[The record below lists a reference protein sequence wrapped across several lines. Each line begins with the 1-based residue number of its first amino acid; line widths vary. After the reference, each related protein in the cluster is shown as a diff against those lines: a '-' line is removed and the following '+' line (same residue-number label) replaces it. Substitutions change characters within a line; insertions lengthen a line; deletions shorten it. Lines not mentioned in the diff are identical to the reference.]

1 MTNEILTVP
10 QKKIDVKPRS
20 VTVYSSLTCGGKSEP
35 QKSAHLSG
43 LATPPKTAVPLNR
56 GYQRFFKKMNSHY
69 HRSVQSLTSILLVIV
84 VNHHQS

>member
-1 MTNEILTVP
+1 MMTNEILTVP
-10 QKKIDVKPRS
+10 QKKIDVKLRS
-20 VTVYSSLTCGGKSEP
+20 VTVYSLLTCGGKSEP

-69 HRSVQSLTSILLVIV
+69 HRSVQSLTSILLVDV
-84 VNHHQS
+84 ANHH